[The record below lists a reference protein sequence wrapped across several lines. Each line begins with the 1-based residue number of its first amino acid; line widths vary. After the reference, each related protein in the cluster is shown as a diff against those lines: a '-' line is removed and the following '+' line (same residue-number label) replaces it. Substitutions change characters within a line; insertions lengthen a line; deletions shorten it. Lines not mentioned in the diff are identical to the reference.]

1 VADQEIDA
9 ARNRCSDLSWSHRI
23 GRGFLR
29 VDKGGK
35 KKKSTAEEQRAER
48 VAEGSFHG
56 G

>member
-1 VADQEIDA
+1 
-9 ARNRCSDLSWSHRI
+9 
-23 GRGFLR
+23 

-56 G
+56 GEPRGGSGKLK